1 MKAWSM
7 FAHSVRLV
15 LNNLDIAL
23 RISLVLYAVQ
33 VASQIYSFSAG
44 GGETVR
50 GPDGNLYPMYSVG
63 ETFMIMIL
71 GIASLCASLW
81 IAVAWHRFVL
91 LGEEPRGWVPQWP
104 GGSILGYLWR
114 SVLLGLSV
122 GLVLVPVITV
132 GIFLGPILML
142 ALAVGVGAYL
152 FFRLSPILPAIAVGH
167 EMSFREAWG
176 KTAGESGT
184 LVGLAGLM
192 ILASLIMQI
201 PTMVSGDPNS
211 LVSLVYTIVVN
222 WIATMIGISLLTTV
236 YGHCVEGRGID

>member
-33 VASQIYSFSAG
+33 VASQVYGFAVAD
-44 GGETVR
+44 GETVL
-50 GPDGNLYPMYSVG
+50 GPDGNLYPAYTTG
-63 ETFMIMIL
+63 ETFMISIL

-91 LGEEPRGWVPQWP
+91 LGEEPRGWVPRWP
-104 GGSILGYLWR
+104 GGTVLGYLWR
-114 SVLLGLSV
+114 SVLLGLTV
-122 GLVLVPVITV
+122 GLVLIPVITL
-132 GIFLGPILML
+132 GLFLGPLVMV
-142 ALAVGVGAYL
+142 ALAVGVGAFV
-152 FFRLSPILPAIAVGH
+152 FFRLSPILPAISVGQ
-167 EMSFREAWG
+167 EISFREAWG
-176 KTAGESGT
+176 KTSGETGA

-192 ILASLIMQI
+192 IIASLIMQI
-201 PTMVSGDPNS
+201 PTFVSGDPNS

-222 WIATMIGISLLTTV
+222 WFATMIGISLLTTV

>member
-33 VASQIYSFSAG
+33 VVSQIYSFSVS
-44 GGETVR
+44 GGETVQ
-50 GPDGNLYPMYSVG
+50 GPDGNFYPMYSAG

-91 LGEEPRGWVPQWP
+91 LGEEPRGWLPQWP
-104 GGSILGYLWR
+104 GGTILGYLWR

-122 GLVLVPVITV
+122 GLVLVPVITL
-132 GIFLGPILML
+132 GIFLGPMLML
-142 ALAVGVGAYL
+142 ALAVGVGAYM
-152 FFRLSPILPAIAVGH
+152 FFRLSPILPGIAVGQ
-167 EMSFREAWG
+167 EISFREAWG
-176 KTAGESGT
+176 KTSGESGT
-184 LVGLAGLM
+184 LVGLAVLM

-211 LVSLVYTIVVN
+211 VVSLVYTIVVN
-222 WIATMIGISLLTTV
+222 WFATMIGISLLTTV